1 MVAIQ
6 KRKRL
11 RRSGGRRRN
20 SLPQCLMLSGAL
32 LVVSVAAW
40 LSFSPA
46 NSIQE
51 RPQEQ
56 QQQQGDGLRSKFK
69 LRKLQSRKT
78 DTPKNEPSLLIR
90 QIPRIQADNVS
101 FDEFQADYASSDVAM
116 QPIVLENVF
125 PEFDTSQWTRQHIMD
140 ECGDIPLLAK
150 GCNDAHDEDCHYVRF
165 FNPKLMGKRW
175 ASLDVADLDKLGIST
190 LRELLQLQDKPE
202 GQHLYLHD
210 AVVRQICPPALERLH
225 VPRYFTYNYDDLA
238 WSYNKLGKRR
248 IESSQHYPAIFISK
262 KGTGS
267 PIHIDGGMTRFWVQ
281 QLSGRKLWRLFPPS
295 EYWRFGANWRKDDY
309 FKIDAMNPDFD
320 KYPLLDGA
328 LVYETVLA
336 PGQVIFVP
344 ENWSHQVVNLDD
356 AISHGLNY
364 VDWNFMPSY
373 LKYWKDS
380 MKDREYIADEQ
391 IQLWTAFFMPLD
403 PRDNKEDN
411 LDFHEYFESHHL
423 AVIKLVPAAAKEF
436 IQGRTAQQI
445 DSYRDIAGQPAIVV
459 ATKFQFMAVV
469 KYMLEMAK
477 INVNEQDLY
486 GNTALDFAL
495 ESGNTELSNLLT
507 KHGGVNGLTLDK
519 DKLSKRT

>member
-20 SLPQCLMLSGAL
+20 SLPLCLMLSGAL
-32 LVVSVAAW
+32 LVVSVTACGILW
-40 LSFSPA
+40 LSFS
-46 NSIQE
+46 SVSVQD
-51 RPQEQ
+51 RRQ
-56 QQQQGDGLRSKFK
+56 QQQSPR
-69 LRKLQSRKT
+69 T
-78 DTPKNEPSLLIR
+78 DIPQNKPSLLVR

-101 FDEFQADYASSDVAM
+101 FDEFQADYASLDVAM

-125 PEFDTSQWTRQHIMD
+125 PEFDASQWTRQHIMD
-140 ECGDIPLLAK
+140 ECGDTPLLRK
-150 GCNDAHDEDCHYVRF
+150 GCYNAHDEDCHFVRF
-165 FNPKLMGKRW
+165 FNPKLMGKTW

-202 GQHLYLHD
+202 GKHLYLHD
-210 AVVRQICPPALERLH
+210 ATVRRMCPPAVERLN
-225 VPRYFTYNYDDLA
+225 VPRYFTYNYDDLE
-238 WSYNKLGKRR
+238 WNYKRLGR

-295 EYWRFGANWRKDDY
+295 EYWRFGAKWRKNDY
-309 FKIDAMNPDFD
+309 FKIDAMDPDFD
-320 KYPLLDGA
+320 KYPLLNGA

-344 ENWSHQVVNLDD
+344 ENWSHQVLNLDD

-380 MKDREYIADEQ
+380 MKDREYMADAQ

-403 PRDNKEDN
+403 PRDNREEN

-423 AVIKLVPAAAKEF
+423 AVIEKVPAAAKEF
-436 IQGRTAQQI
+436 VEGRTAQQI
-445 DSYRDIAGQPAIVV
+445 NSYRDIAGHPAIAV
-459 ATKFQFMAVV
+459 ATKFQFVAVV
-469 KYMLEMAK
+469 KYLLETDE
-477 INVNEQDLY
+477 INVNEQDVY
-486 GNTALDFAL
+486 GNTALDWAL
-495 ESGNTELSNLLT
+495 DSGNEELSDLLA
-507 KHGGVNGLTLDK
+507 KHGGVDGLSLDK
-519 DKLSKRT
+519 DKLRKAT